1 MTSQLTVWA
10 PNRTTV
16 QTLLDGHLLDMTRDG
31 EWWALP
37 QPVED
42 GQRYQFV
49 LDGGNPLPDPRS
61 RYQPEGVH
69 GPSQVYVPREPAP
82 WDGLDLKGRVLYE
95 MHIGTFTEQGTFTAA
110 IDRLDDLV
118 ELGVEAVEV
127 MPVAQIPGTRGWGYD
142 GVDLY
147 ATQNTYGGP
156 ASFQQFIDAAH
167 AKGLGVILDVVYNH
181 LGPEGNYLAEF
192 GPYFNHHHPTPWGD
206 AVNFDGD
213 DNEPVRQFVIDNAH
227 QWLVEY
233 GVDGLRLDAVH
244 ALVDGSETHI
254 LAELSTKVAE
264 WSTQIGRPLTL
275 IAESDLNRPDMV
287 TPVGVTEGS
296 RGMTMQWDDD
306 IHHSL
311 HAFFTGET
319 DGYYS
324 DFGTAETLAKAF
336 TKVFVHDGG
345 WSSFREQNWGAPVDP
360 NSTHYDA
367 ASFVSFFEDH
377 DQVGNRAAGDRPG
390 HNGADP
396 NIQAAAA
403 ALYLLGP
410 FTPMIFMG
418 EEWAASTP
426 FPFFSDLGPDL
437 GPMVTTGRR
446 QEFEKMGWQGAIP
459 DPQSHKA
466 FESAQLNWSE
476 RNEHEHGHM
485 LQWYRQLLDLRSSL
499 PSQGSSS
506 LTSTTMEVLSPDVVA
521 MRRPGVTVI
530 ASRSEVPVTVP
541 GLPADPSS
549 TLVRGHQQITG
560 TSVTMTSPGCVV
572 VVA

>member
-244 ALVDGSETHI
+244 ALVDDSETHI

-264 WSTQIGRPLTL
+264 WSEEIGRPLTL
-275 IAESDLNRPDMV
+275 IAESDLNQPDMV

-336 TKVFVHDGG
+336 TKVFIHDGG

-426 FPFFSDLGPDL
+426 FPFFSDLGPEL
-437 GPMVTTGRR
+437 GPMVTAGRR
-446 QEFEKMGWQGAIP
+446 QEFEKMGWQGVIP
-459 DPQSHKA
+459 DPQSHKT

-476 RNEHEHGHM
+476 RNEHEHAHM

-499 PSQGSSS
+499 PSQDSSS

-530 ASRSEVPVTVP
+530 ACRSNVPVTVP

>member
-213 DNEPVRQFVIDNAH
+213 GNEPVRQFVIDNAH

-275 IAESDLNRPDMV
+275 IAESDLNQPDMV

-324 DFGTAETLAKAF
+324 DFGTA
-336 TKVFVHDGG
+336 
-345 WSSFREQNWGAPVDP
+345 
-360 NSTHYDA
+360 
-367 ASFVSFFEDH
+367 
-377 DQVGNRAAGDRPG
+377 
-390 HNGADP
+390 
-396 NIQAAAA
+396 
-403 ALYLLGP
+403 
-410 FTPMIFMG
+410 
-418 EEWAASTP
+418 
-426 FPFFSDLGPDL
+426 
-437 GPMVTTGRR
+437 
-446 QEFEKMGWQGAIP
+446 
-459 DPQSHKA
+459 
-466 FESAQLNWSE
+466 
-476 RNEHEHGHM
+476 
-485 LQWYRQLLDLRSSL
+485 
-499 PSQGSSS
+499 
-506 LTSTTMEVLSPDVVA
+506 
-521 MRRPGVTVI
+521 
-530 ASRSEVPVTVP
+530 
-541 GLPADPSS
+541 
-549 TLVRGHQQITG
+549 
-560 TSVTMTSPGCVV
+560 
-572 VVA
+572 